1 MAYGQAGMSGLSV
14 PYHVVQDLSTERG
27 RVSSLSQEV
36 RDVRARLIRQ
46 ECVRHK
52 GAEVR
57 CHISRYSNT
66 WTSLVIWCYNW
77 GKGAFFEVWHNIRRK
92 QNQS

>member
-1 MAYGQAGMSGLSV
+1 MSGLSAQ
-14 PYHVVQDLSTERG
+14 YHVVQDLSTERG

-52 GAEVR
+52 SAEVR
-57 CHISRYSNT
+57 CYTLRYSNT
-66 WTSLVIWCYNW
+66 CINALHS
-77 GKGAFFEVWHNIRRK
+77 
-92 QNQS
+92 

>member
-1 MAYGQAGMSGLSV
+1 MVYGQAGMSGLSAQ
-14 PYHVVQDLSTERG
+14 YHVVQDLSTERG

-52 GAEVR
+52 SAEV
-57 CHISRYSNT
+57 
-66 WTSLVIWCYNW
+66 
-77 GKGAFFEVWHNIRRK
+77 GF
-92 QNQS
+92 

>member
-1 MAYGQAGMSGLSV
+1 MSGLSV

-52 GAEVR
+52 SAEVR

-66 WTSLVIWCYNW
+66 FINAL
-77 GKGAFFEVWHNIRRK
+77 HL
-92 QNQS
+92 